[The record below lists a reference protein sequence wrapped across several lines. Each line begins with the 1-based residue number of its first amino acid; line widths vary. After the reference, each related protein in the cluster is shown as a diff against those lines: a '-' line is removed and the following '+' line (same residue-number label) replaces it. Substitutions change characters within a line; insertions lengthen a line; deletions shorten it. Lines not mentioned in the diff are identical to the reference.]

1 MKKLFLLALVSVTSV
16 LLWAQ
21 QGAKKPV
28 TNAAPASVLKTLNDS
43 ASYAIGYSL
52 ASFYKQQGV
61 SNLNTSLVTK
71 AINDVLGNKP
81 ALCDDYTA
89 NSIVT
94 SYLNKLQDAKSKP
107 TIESGKEFLERNK
120 TRAGIKTTASGLQ
133 YEVMKEGTGIRPS
146 GADSVTVHYK
156 GMFIDG
162 TPFESSYDRG
172 EPITFTLNRVIAG
185 WTEGLQLMNVGSKYK
200 LYIPHT
206 LAYGSHDNGLIPG
219 GSTLV
224 FEVELLDVKKKN

>member
-107 TIESGKEFLERNK
+107 TIESGKEFLEKNK
-120 TRAGIKTTASGLQ
+120 TG
-133 YEVMKEGTGIRPS
+133 
-146 GADSVTVHYK
+146 
-156 GMFIDG
+156 
-162 TPFESSYDRG
+162 
-172 EPITFTLNRVIAG
+172 
-185 WTEGLQLMNVGSKYK
+185 
-200 LYIPHT
+200 
-206 LAYGSHDNGLIPG
+206 
-219 GSTLV
+219 
-224 FEVELLDVKKKN
+224 